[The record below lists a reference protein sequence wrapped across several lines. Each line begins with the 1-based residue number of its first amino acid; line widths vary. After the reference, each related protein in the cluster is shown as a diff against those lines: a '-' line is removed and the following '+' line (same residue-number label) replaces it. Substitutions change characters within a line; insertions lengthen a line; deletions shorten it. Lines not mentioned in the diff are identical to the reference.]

1 MAPSFGMVDPA
12 IFEHLQTKINEDFA
26 VREEL
31 RKKLQELE
39 KQSTSIA

>member
-1 MAPSFGMVDPA
+1 MASSFGKVNAA
-12 IFEHLQTKINEDFA
+12 IFEHLQTNINEDSA

-31 RKKLQELE
+31 RSKLQELG

>member
-1 MAPSFGMVDPA
+1 MASSFSMVDPA
-12 IFEHLQTKINEDFA
+12 IFEQLQTKINEDSA

-31 RKKLQELE
+31 RSKMQELE